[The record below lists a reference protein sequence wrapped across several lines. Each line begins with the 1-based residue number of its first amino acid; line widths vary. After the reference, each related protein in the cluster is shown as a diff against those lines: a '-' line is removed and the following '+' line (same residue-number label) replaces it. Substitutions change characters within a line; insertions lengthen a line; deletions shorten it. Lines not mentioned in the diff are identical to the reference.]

1 MTLRNLLS
9 AKFDVRLRVVYN
21 SFKVGQ
27 YFILKDRTPWPLT
40 SNVVYKFQC
49 PGDRAVSYI
58 GMTTRQLV
66 ERVVEHFDP
75 KRQSAV
81 QDHVANCKNC
91 SDSREPLSMFSI
103 LQQCR
108 SNRDT
113 AITEA
118 ILIYKYNPVLN
129 KQLGKYRGC
138 SFNVNVFSWW
148 WPTLLLCMFDRFDVC
163 VLAPQVNFE
172 ISFCLTCAYCLGGW
186 MGIEVLEWRF
196 HCSIFLNLLLKML
209 QTNALMP
216 TSLEFFFFI
225 LLFSSFCNHSLVCNA
240 ERRGNLLF
248 SSPYIFNHDTRLFY
262 CVVICTAQF
271 HSVVVWEGSRMTEN
285 VYSFNKIIIYA
296 VIWFLK
302 TFTKKSLPSLN

>member
-1 MTLRNLLS
+1 MKGTLPFLDVELKLNQNGIETWVYRKKTDTATILDFQSVAPMSWKVGLFGCLLHRAKSICSNKSRLMVEINFLKNLFSKNGYPEWWIKRTMVKCSNPRDKDEVDAEVDSIVLRLPFLGRCSSKLGMTLRNLLS

-138 SFNVNVFSWW
+138 SFNVNVFS
-148 WPTLLLCMFDRFDVC
+148 
-163 VLAPQVNFE
+163 
-172 ISFCLTCAYCLGGW
+172 
-186 MGIEVLEWRF
+186 
-196 HCSIFLNLLLKML
+196 
-209 QTNALMP
+209 
-216 TSLEFFFFI
+216 
-225 LLFSSFCNHSLVCNA
+225 
-240 ERRGNLLF
+240 
-248 SSPYIFNHDTRLFY
+248 
-262 CVVICTAQF
+262 
-271 HSVVVWEGSRMTEN
+271 
-285 VYSFNKIIIYA
+285 
-296 VIWFLK
+296 
-302 TFTKKSLPSLN
+302 

>member
-1 MTLRNLLS
+1 MVKCSNPRDKDEVDAEVDSIVLRLPFLGRCSSKLGMTLRNLLS

-81 QDHVANCKNC
+81 QDHVANCTNC

-118 ILIYKYNPVLN
+118 MLICKFNPVLN

-138 SFNVNVFSWW
+138 SFNVNVF
-148 WPTLLLCMFDRFDVC
+148 R
-163 VLAPQVNFE
+163 
-172 ISFCLTCAYCLGGW
+172 
-186 MGIEVLEWRF
+186 
-196 HCSIFLNLLLKML
+196 
-209 QTNALMP
+209 
-216 TSLEFFFFI
+216 
-225 LLFSSFCNHSLVCNA
+225 
-240 ERRGNLLF
+240 
-248 SSPYIFNHDTRLFY
+248 
-262 CVVICTAQF
+262 
-271 HSVVVWEGSRMTEN
+271 
-285 VYSFNKIIIYA
+285 
-296 VIWFLK
+296 
-302 TFTKKSLPSLN
+302 